1 MKEQAVTVAPDSGPA
16 LWLRAVRPFS
26 FTASAVPVLVG
37 GCAAWAAGHQVAW
50 LLLGPVLVAAIA
62 VHAGTNLF
70 NDTHD
75 FRRGVDREGTL
86 GGSGLLVNGQLSPG
100 RTQAAA
106 LLCFAV
112 AVALGAWFVALRG
125 WPVAL
130 LGAIGLLG
138 GYAYTG
144 RPIGYKYRA
153 LGDPL
158 VFLLLGPLMVVGSDL
173 VLTGSFH
180 LPVVWIA
187 IPVGLLVMSILH
199 GNNLRDLNDDRRSGF
214 VTIAMLLGPR
224 RSRLWYATMVVLAFV
239 AAAALMAA
247 QILPLWSAMVVLAIP
262 AAAKNIR
269 RVLGKGADRSDGLA
283 DIDVQSAQTHAVFG
297 VLLCLSMVVGALV

>member
-1 MKEQAVTVAPDSGPA
+1 MNNESVTVPPVSGPA

-26 FTASAVPVLVG
+26 FTASAIPVLVG
-37 GCAAWAAGHQVAW
+37 ACASWAAGHEVAW
-50 LLLGPVLVAAIA
+50 PLLGPVIVAAIA
-62 VHAGTNLF
+62 VHAGANLF

-75 FRRGVDREGTL
+75 YRRGVDREGTL
-86 GGSGLLVNGQLSPG
+86 GGSGLLVSGQLSPG
-100 RTQAAA
+100 RTHTAA
-106 LLCFAV
+106 LLCFAM
-112 AVALGAWFVALRG
+112 AAILGAWFVTLRG

-144 RPIGYKYRA
+144 GPIGYKYRA

-158 VFLLLGPLMVVGSDL
+158 VFVLMGPLMVVGSDL

-180 LPVVWIA
+180 WPVVWIA

-199 GNNLRDLNDDRRSGF
+199 GNNLRDLRDDRRSGF
-214 VTIAMLLGPR
+214 VTIAMLLGSR
-224 RSRLWYATMVVLAFV
+224 GSRLWYATMVVLTFLGAV
-239 AAAALMAA
+239 ALMAA

-269 RVLGKGADRSDGLA
+269 RVLGKGAEPSDALA